1 MINECRNQIPGQP
14 PNILNT
20 TDSWSKEAIRKI
32 HDVLVNRFQIID
44 ELLFYP
50 NNKHVF
56 LKKFLRGSD
65 HTHPH
70 TQSWIITFSHLK
82 HYWNGKRNEN
92 NGYLEYCLN
101 LIWGDIKSIDSWK
114 VSLHIVFHKVENNTA
129 VSWQIGKMT
138 SYDKLLSAFWNL
150 NVLL

>member
-1 MINECRNQIPGQP
+1 MQKSNSWPTSKHSEHYWQLVQRSNQEDPWCVSKQIS
-14 PNILNT
+14 NYWWIAIL
-20 TDSWSKEAIRKI
+20 SKQQTR
-32 HDVLVNRFQIID
+32 
-44 ELLFYP
+44 
-50 NNKHVF
+50 F

-114 VSLHIVFHKVENNTA
+114 DSLHIVFHKVENNTA